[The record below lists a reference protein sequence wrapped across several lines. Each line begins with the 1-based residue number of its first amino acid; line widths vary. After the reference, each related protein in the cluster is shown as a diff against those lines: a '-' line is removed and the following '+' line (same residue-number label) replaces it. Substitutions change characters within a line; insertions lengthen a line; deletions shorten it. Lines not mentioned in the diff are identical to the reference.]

1 MRAVNV
7 VGFKDTGKTT
17 LCAGL
22 IEALGARGLT
32 CAALKFT
39 HLAGLDKEG
48 TDTAKLLGAAL
59 AVGAIG
65 ESEAAVFWRGQKT
78 LADLAPLLGGD
89 VLVVEGGKPLGVLPR
104 IVLAR
109 SAGEARELGAGEGG
123 LAIAVYGPEGVDGV
137 PAVADLA
144 RLADLVRERAFLLPG
159 LDCGGC
165 GRETCRALAAKIV
178 AGAAKPSECVALGGE
193 VSITVDGAELALNP
207 FVARILRSGIT
218 AMLGE
223 LKGYAPGETVIR
235 IRK

>member
-17 LCAGL
+17 LCASL
-22 IEALGARGLT
+22 MEALGARGLA

-39 HLAGLDKEG
+39 HQAGLDKED

-59 AVGAIG
+59 SVGAIG
-65 ESEAAVFWRGQKT
+65 ESEAAVFWRGAKT
-78 LADLAPLLGGD
+78 LADLAPLLGGE

-109 SAGEARELGAGEGG
+109 SASEARELGAGEGG
-123 LAIAVYGPEGVDGV
+123 LAIAVFGPEGVDGV
-137 PAVADLA
+137 PAVTDMA
-144 RLADLVRERAFLLPG
+144 RLAALADERAFLLPG

-165 GRETCRALAAKIV
+165 GRESCRALAVEIV
-178 AGAAKPSECVALGGE
+178 AGKAAASECVALGGE
-193 VSITVDGAELALNP
+193 ISITVNGAELALNP
-207 FVARILRSGIT
+207 FVARILRSGVT